1 MWYILRMAHFHAFP
15 VQLGD
20 RGRLVLPAE
29 IRKRLRLR
37 EGDEL
42 LVSVQPDGSLRLTS
56 PRQAVRET
64 RGLYRARA
72 GNRSLSDE
80 LIAERR
86 AEVKREASKS

>member
-1 MWYILRMAHFHAFP
+1 MWYIIRMPHFDAFP

-20 RGRLVLPAE
+20 RGRLVLPAA

-42 LVSVQPDGSLRLTS
+42 LVTVQPDGSLRLTS
-56 PRQAVRET
+56 PRQAVREA

-72 GNRSLSDE
+72 GDRSLSDE

-86 AEVKREASKS
+86 AEVKRETSKS

>member
-1 MWYILRMAHFHAFP
+1 MAHADAFS

-29 IRKRLRLR
+29 IRRRLNLR

-42 LVSVQPDGSLRLTS
+42 VVSLQPDGSLRLTS
-56 PRQAVRET
+56 QRQIVRET

-72 GNRSLSDE
+72 GRRSLADE
-80 LIAERR
+80 LIADRR
-86 AEVKREASKS
+86 AEVKRETSRS